1 MKIND
6 DDFAIILSPE
16 KNKNNDWNGCINVKS
31 MFNTEAWKEKDIIQ
45 VLEMVTLLTSCI
57 PLLEEDDDFLLPI
70 DTELNLLEK
79 AKQHLIQYSY
89 REVANWLSKESGRY
103 ISHVGL
109 KKRIQVE
116 RKRKKAAT
124 IKRKLATRLEK
135 TLQEIQKL
143 EQETT
148 GSSTEVRA

>member
-1 MKIND
+1 MSKESLGYWTLPKPEIN
-6 DDFAIILSPE
+6 LKRWE
-16 KNKNNDWNGCINVKS
+16 R
-31 MFNTEAWKEKDIIQ
+31 
-45 VLEMVTLLTSCI
+45 I
-57 PLLEEDDDFLLPI
+57 PRVARTTPFGYKVDETDEDFLIPI
-70 DTELNLLEK
+70 DNELELLEK

-109 KKRIQVE
+109 KKRIDIE

>member
-1 MKIND
+1 MALAKSQKS
-6 DDFAIILSPE
+6 L
-16 KNKNNDWNGCINVKS
+16 KNESLGFWTLPKPDV
-31 MFNTEAWKEKDIIQ
+31 
-45 VLEMVTLLTSCI
+45 VLKQWSRI
-57 PLLEEDDDFLLPI
+57 PRVARTTPFGYKVDETDNDFLIPI
-70 DTELNLLEK
+70 ETELELLEK
-79 AKQHLIQYSY
+79 AKQHLQQYSY

-124 IKRKLATRLEK
+124 IKRKLASRLEK
-135 TLQEIQKL
+135 TIQEIQKL

-148 GSSTEVRA
+148 GSSTERARA

>member
-1 MKIND
+1 MSSESLGFWTLPKPDIE
-6 DDFAIILSPE
+6 L
-16 KNKNNDWNGCINVKS
+16 KQWNRIPRVARTTPFGYKVD
-31 MFNTEAWKEKDIIQ
+31 EA
-45 VLEMVTLLTSCI
+45 
-57 PLLEEDDDFLLPI
+57 DDDFLIPI
-70 DTELNLLEK
+70 ETELELLEK

-89 REVANWLSKESGRY
+89 REVSNWLSKESGRY

-124 IKRKLATRLEK
+124 IKRKLASRLEK
-135 TLQEIQKL
+135 TIQEIQKL

-148 GSSTEVRA
+148 GSSTEGARA

>member
-1 MKIND
+1 MTTESLGYWTLPK
-6 DDFAIILSPE
+6 PE
-16 KNKNNDWNGCINVKS
+16 LHVKQWS
-31 MFNTEAWKEKDIIQ
+31 R
-45 VLEMVTLLTSCI
+45 I
-57 PLLEEDDDFLLPI
+57 PRVARVIPFGYKVDEEDDDFLLPI
-70 DTELNLLEK
+70 DSELNLLEK

>member
-1 MKIND
+1 MKID
-6 DDFAIILSPE
+6 KTWKLPKPE
-16 KNKNNDWNGCINVKS
+16 KTEYGYDWKPVVRVGRVVPFGYKQDENDR
-31 MFNTEAWKEKDIIQ
+31 DI
-45 VLEMVTLLTSCI
+45 
-57 PLLEEDDDFLLPI
+57 LLPI
-70 DTELNLLEK
+70 PTELELLEK
-79 AKQHLIQYSY
+79 AKKYIRQYSY
-89 REVANWLSKESGRY
+89 RQVANWLSKESGRY